1 MNHHDA
7 TPERLLAAAR
17 KLFAEKGFDRASV
30 RAITRSAHANLG
42 AVTYHFGSKDR
53 LRDEVLTRMVAG
65 LADRLQAVAALPLTA
80 TERLRR
86 IVQAIFAHGAEHPDA
101 PRLLMR
107 FLVHEGRMP
116 APVLERQRLM
126 LGAVVHVSQSGTA
139 AGEFRAAN
147 PLLAAF
153 SVVSQC
159 MWFHLIRG
167 VAAQVTHTPLDT
179 PEGAAAMSGHIAD
192 VMLRALAPE
201 PA

>member
-1 MNHHDA
+1 MNHPDT

-17 KLFAEKGFDRASV
+17 QLFAEKGFDRASV
-30 RAITRSAHANLG
+30 RAITRNASANLG

-53 LRDEVLTRMVAG
+53 LRDEVLTRLVSG
-65 LADRLQAVAALPLTA
+65 LAERVQAVAALPLPA

-86 IVQAIFAHGAEHPDA
+86 IVAAIFAHAAENPDV

-107 FLVHEGRMP
+107 FLVHSGRMP

-126 LGAVVHVSQSGTA
+126 LGAVVQVIHSGTA
-139 AGEFRAAN
+139 AGEFRTVD
-147 PLLAAF
+147 PFLAAF

-167 VAAQVTHTPLDT
+167 VAAQVSQTPLDT
-179 PEGAAAMSGHIAD
+179 PAGAAAMSAHITD
-192 VMLRALAPE
+192 VMLRALAP
-201 PA
+201 

>member
-1 MNHHDA
+1 MNHPDP

-17 KLFAEKGFDRASV
+17 QLFAEKGFDRASV
-30 RAITRSAHANLG
+30 RAITRNASANLG

-53 LRDEVLTRMVAG
+53 LRDEVLTRLVSG
-65 LADRLQAVAALPLTA
+65 LAERVQAVAALPLPA

-86 IVQAIFAHGAEHPDA
+86 IVAAIFAHAAENPDV

-107 FLVHEGRMP
+107 FLVHSGRMP

-126 LGAVVHVSQSGTA
+126 LGAVVQVIHSGTA
-139 AGEFRAAN
+139 AGEFRTVD
-147 PLLAAF
+147 PFLAAF

-167 VAAQVTHTPLDT
+167 VAAQVSQTPLDT
-179 PEGAAAMSGHIAD
+179 PAGAAAMSAHITD
-192 VMLRALAPE
+192 VMLRALAP
-201 PA
+201 